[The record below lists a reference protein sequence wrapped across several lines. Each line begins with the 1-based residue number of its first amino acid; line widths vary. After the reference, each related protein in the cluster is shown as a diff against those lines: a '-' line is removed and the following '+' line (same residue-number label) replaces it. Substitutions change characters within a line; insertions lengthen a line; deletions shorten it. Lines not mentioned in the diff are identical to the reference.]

1 MVILAQLQVGTIT
14 RSMRRVGHSDEF
26 DTMIMWRAGQYDEF
40 EFDTVQ

>member
-1 MVILAQLQVGTIT
+1 MVILDNYKLDTMT

-40 EFDTVQ
+40 DTVQ